1 MVILE
6 EVLEGPV
13 LTVLVEVPLRRT
25 VAEKVKFISSE
36 DIIGKLQEKYQV
48 TSIVKNNRLS
58 NSMRGAGKQKG
69 TWIFMIKEQVKKR
82 PTKRKPT
89 VSKSKD
95 DNSNTLSQKSEL
107 PQEET
112 KVSTK
117 RSIRGRMSKIA
128 KEKNRQQ
135 KDI

>member
-13 LTVLVEVPLRRT
+13 LTVLVDVPLRRT

-58 NSMRGAGKQKG
+58 NSMRGGGKQKG

-128 KEKNRQQ
+128 KEKNR
-135 KDI
+135 

>member
-36 DIIGKLQEKYQV
+36 DIIGNLQEKYLV

-58 NSMRGAGKQKG
+58 NSMRGGGKQKG

-128 KEKNRQQ
+128 KEKNR
-135 KDI
+135 

>member
-13 LTVLVEVPLRRT
+13 LTVLVEIPLRRT

-36 DIIGKLQEKYQV
+36 DVIGKLQGKYQV

-58 NSMRGAGKQKG
+58 NSMRGGGKQKG

-128 KEKNRQQ
+128 KEKNR
-135 KDI
+135 

>member
-58 NSMRGAGKQKG
+58 NSMRGGGKQKG

-128 KEKNRQQ
+128 KEKNR
-135 KDI
+135 

>member
-13 LTVLVEVPLRRT
+13 LTVLVEIPLRRT

-58 NSMRGAGKQKG
+58 NSMRGGGKQKG

-128 KEKNRQQ
+128 KEKNR
-135 KDI
+135 

>member
-36 DIIGKLQEKYQV
+36 DVIGKLQGKYQV

-58 NSMRGAGKQKG
+58 NSMRGGGKQKG

-128 KEKNRQQ
+128 KEKNR
-135 KDI
+135 

>member
-58 NSMRGAGKQKG
+58 YSMRGGGNQKG

-128 KEKNRQQ
+128 KEKNR
-135 KDI
+135 

>member
-58 NSMRGAGKQKG
+58 NSMRGGGKQKG

-128 KEKNRQQ
+128 KEK
-135 KDI
+135 K